1 MNLNRLNDNQR
12 ALYGLAKTV
21 DPRPGM
27 ATKTYHCIRK
37 LGIETIEELEKTDI
51 TEFVKVPNC
60 GSTVINIVRQMKGM
74 EVVRYDKESLARS
87 RYYKTT
93 RMDKARRVFDKRYH
107 EHRDSYIK
115 TNPYSMY
122 AEWTL
127 QYEKDWEFIRRLT
140 LHMFDCSTVDQLEDY
155 EVDKANEIAIGFI
168 NYLFDNVNEIG
179 HCKDE
184 IRAKLGG

>member
-1 MNLNRLNDNQR
+1 MNLNRLNDDQR
-12 ALYGLAKTV
+12 ALYGLAKTI

-27 ATKTYHCIRK
+27 ATKAYRCIEK
-37 LGIETIEELEKTDI
+37 LNIGSIEELEKVDI
-51 TEFVKVPNC
+51 TEFNRVSNC
-60 GSTVINIVRQMKGM
+60 GPTVINIIRQMKGM
-74 EVVRYDKESLARS
+74 EVIRFDKEALARS

-93 RMDKARRVFDKRYH
+93 RMDKARIIFDKRYH
-107 EHRDSYIK
+107 EHRDAWVK
-115 TNPYSMY
+115 THPNTMY

-168 NYLFDNVNEIG
+168 NYLFDNVNDIG
-179 HCKDE
+179 HSKDE
-184 IRAKLGG
+184 IERRLK